1 MIQDYWGDRKAALC
15 RELTKIH
22 EEFVVQPISGL
33 VKSVSSPRGEYTC
46 VVWPPSVTAH
56 VAPKLPTGS
65 VLAHELIQTMGKIG
79 SRRDGVKE
87 MARKYKL
94 SQRKMY
100 AAIETSKEIAQKT

>member
-1 MIQDYWGDRKAALC
+1 MIRDHWGDREAALC

-22 EEFVVQPISGL
+22 EELVIRPISGL
-33 VKSVSSPRGEYTC
+33 IEAVGKPRGEYTC
-46 VVWPPSVTAH
+46 VVWPPP
-56 VAPKLPTGS
+56 VATHSAPELPTGI
-65 VLAHELIQTMGKIG
+65 VLAHELAQTIGKVG

-100 AAIETSKEIAQKT
+100 AAIETSKEIVQKT